1 MIKTARKT
9 FFKKK
14 KRGGRWE
21 DTLHVAED
29 DKGGLVLETPFD

>member
-14 KRGGRWE
+14 EGGEGE
-21 DTLHVAED
+21 DTLHVEED
-29 DKGGLVLETPFD
+29 DKGGLVLEAPFD